1 MGSDAAQKLFACKK
15 YLYMILMPRPRQKK
29 RRVGEKR
36 FVPPPEGVE
45 VYTTSTKHDKEDRER
60 KQREQEAAR
69 ESD

>member
-1 MGSDAAQKLFACKK
+1 
-15 YLYMILMPRPRQKK
+15 MILMPRPRQNK
-29 RRVGEKR
+29 RRVGEKH

-60 KQREQEAAR
+60 KQREQEATR